1 VPQDATGITIGQTGL
16 VQVMQPGQT
25 APSDIGQLQLAR
37 FVNKSGL
44 QPIGDNLFLETAASG
59 APQDG
64 TPGSE
69 GFGNL
74 LQGHLEQANV
84 NSVTEISDLIAAQ
97 RAYSMNARVVSA
109 ADEML
114 QSTTQMMR

>member
-1 VPQDATGITIGQTGL
+1 V
-16 VQVMQPGQT
+16 
-25 APSDIGQLQLAR
+25 GQLTLSR

-44 QPIGDNLFLETAASG
+44 QPIGDNLFLETASSG

-64 TPGSE
+64 NAGTDGM
-69 GFGNL
+69 GTL

-114 QSTTQMMR
+114 QATSGMMR

>member
-1 VPQDATGITIGQTGL
+1 
-16 VQVMQPGQT
+16 M
-25 APSDIGQLQLAR
+25 
-37 FVNKSGL
+37 
-44 QPIGDNLFLETAASG
+44 
-59 APQDG
+59 G
-64 TPGSE
+64 T
-69 GFGNL
+69 L

-114 QSTTQMMR
+114 QATSGMMR